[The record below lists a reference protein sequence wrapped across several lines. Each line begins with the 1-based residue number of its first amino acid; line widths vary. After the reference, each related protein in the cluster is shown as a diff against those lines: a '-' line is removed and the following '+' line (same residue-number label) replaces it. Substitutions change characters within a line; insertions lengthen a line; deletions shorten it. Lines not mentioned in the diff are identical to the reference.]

1 MVIPHLRKLIWRKGM
16 LSNKFLPMWNKEHR
30 WGWVWPLETES
41 SQMLI
46 NSKRYICI
54 INPAW
59 EYKWVSHTIHEIWE
73 SYKFGILWIYRS
85 QAQKK
90 HCIIPFVA
98 SSDEAQQK
106 CASRSLV
113 MNPREHRMFKRSRP
127 QWNCS
132 GLPRVLLSILNPR
145 SSYVGSGYLL
155 YNKES
160 MLYFYVLGRYSI
172 FQSLKHWH
180 KCVSNPMWKPTTE
193 TELKDGEI
201 SPWIYYRL
209 TSACSCVKIDPRLLT
224 PGVFLGVS
232 KYTVLP
238 THNPFPPPFDSDFLN
253 LENAYSPLRYTHYCL
268 NTCRDGCVRVC
279 CATLLSFSC
288 HGRYHQGPVYTVESD
303 ADWKKRKET
312 IKGLPK
318 APTYQGSPKEAP
330 EKIYMKPYF

>member
-1 MVIPHLRKLIWRKGM
+1 MGSPECYLASLIPG
-16 LSNKFLPMWNKEHR
+16 PVT
-30 WGWVWPLETES
+30 WVVG
-41 SQMLI
+41 
-46 NSKRYICI
+46 ICFI
-54 INPAW
+54 I
-59 EYKWVSHTIHEIWE
+59 KKVCFISMCWVDIA
-73 SYKFGILWIYRS
+73 F
-85 QAQKK
+85 
-90 HCIIPFVA
+90 
-98 SSDEAQQK
+98 
-106 CASRSLV
+106 
-113 MNPREHRMFKRSRP
+113 
-127 QWNCS
+127 
-132 GLPRVLLSILNPR
+132 
-145 SSYVGSGYLL
+145 
-155 YNKES
+155 
-160 MLYFYVLGRYSI
+160 

-303 ADWKKRKET
+303 AD
-312 IKGLPK
+312 
-318 APTYQGSPKEAP
+318 
-330 EKIYMKPYF
+330 